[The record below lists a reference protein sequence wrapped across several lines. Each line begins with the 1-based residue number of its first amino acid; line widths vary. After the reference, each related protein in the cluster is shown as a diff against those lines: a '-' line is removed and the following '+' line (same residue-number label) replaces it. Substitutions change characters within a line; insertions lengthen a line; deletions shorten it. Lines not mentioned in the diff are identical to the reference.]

1 MANVTKQASTRF
13 SIVKRSKGQSAVE
26 KASYIS
32 RSILVSEFDG
42 QTYRP
47 KYHED
52 LVHSEITLPPNAPKE
67 YADRA
72 TLWNAVELS
81 EKGQKSQLARMLKAS
96 LPNEWSYELAEE
108 VVRDY
113 VQRNFVDK
121 GMCADW
127 AIHDSEND
135 KGQRNLHIHVLL
147 TMRPLTE
154 NGEWGA
160 KTKKVY
166 VLDENGERVPLI
178 DKKTGQQKVDN
189 RNRKQWKCQTV
200 ESTDWNSQENAKMW
214 RKDLADTINATN
226 EQLGIDVHWEHR
238 SFKEQGIDKE
248 PTIHIGAT
256 ANALERKGIQT
267 ERGNINREIVKRNMM
282 LEQAKAMLELAK
294 QEVQSIQY
302 AKIRN
307 AAVSMKNDVMEMIA
321 KVRERKGRLDLPI
334 VSGKHLRKISDR
346 TALQSADNAE
356 KFIATKKIDSF
367 ESLAKFTADTEQKYG
382 QLDSVHLS
390 KGQKLSRLKELS
402 KMYALYEP
410 YRTTYKESQSLKR
423 LAKMKFDREHKE
435 SLAKYPEM
443 RERLQNLLEQGE
455 KITPKQWKAEIQSLQ
470 AEYDSIGRE
479 KSKTATE
486 LAYALGHM
494 DGSAELYES
503 LRCILAPLVA
513 VQDQASLCQMLG
525 IQRLLQG
532 AHGQVA
538 GDVPVRYA
546 GHHAPVIEV
555 YDGAVVPDV
564 PVLQEQ
570 VCEIRAPFLVRLVR
584 MEVLPQLVLEY
595 FMGLPGLCPRFF
607 RADDGMQ
614 AHLRVHIF
622 MDGSGAVAIPFAL
635 QVGCH
640 ASVAID
646 AVVPVVDLI
655 YLPLDFCFLGAI
667 IRLPVFPVVII
678 GIRADPQPP

>member
-1 MANVTKQASTRF
+1 MANITKQASTRF

-32 RSILVSEFDG
+32 RSILVSEYDG

-52 LVHSEITLPPNAPKE
+52 LVHSEISLPQNAPRE

-166 VLDENGERVPLI
+166 VLDENGERIPLI
-178 DKKTGQQKVDN
+178 DKKTGKQKVDK

-200 ESTDWNSQENAKMW
+200 ESTDWNSRENAMMW
-214 RKDLADTINATN
+214 RRDLAETINATN
-226 EQLGIDVHWEHR
+226 EQLGIAVHWEHR

-248 PTIHIGAT
+248 PTIHIGAV

-267 ERGNINREIVKRNMM
+267 ERGNINREIIRGNVL
-282 LEQAKAMLELAK
+282 LEQAKEMLELAK
-294 QEVQSIQY
+294 QEVRSIQY
-302 AKIRN
+302 SGLKEV
-307 AAVSMKNDVMEMIA
+307 AVNVKNEVMEMIA
-321 KVRERKGRLDLPI
+321 KVAKRKGRLDLPI
-334 VSGKHLRKISDR
+334 VSGKYLRKISDR

-356 KFIATKKIDSF
+356 KFIVSRKIDSF
-367 ESLAKFTADTEQKYG
+367 ENLAKFTADREQKYR
-382 QLDSVHLS
+382 QLETVHLS

-402 KMYALYEP
+402 KMYALYAP
-410 YRTTYKESQSLKR
+410 VQATYKESQSLKG
-423 LAKMKFDREHKE
+423 LV
-435 SLAKYPEM
+435 
-443 RERLQNLLEQGE
+443 
-455 KITPKQWKAEIQSLQ
+455 W
-470 AEYDSIGRE
+470 IG
-479 KSKTATE
+479 
-486 LAYALGHM
+486 YN
-494 DGSAELYES
+494 
-503 LRCILAPLVA
+503 
-513 VQDQASLCQMLG
+513 
-525 IQRLLQG
+525 
-532 AHGQVA
+532 
-538 GDVPVRYA
+538 
-546 GHHAPVIEV
+546 
-555 YDGAVVPDV
+555 
-564 PVLQEQ
+564 
-570 VCEIRAPFLVRLVR
+570 
-584 MEVLPQLVLEY
+584 
-595 FMGLPGLCPRFF
+595 
-607 RADDGMQ
+607 
-614 AHLRVHIF
+614 
-622 MDGSGAVAIPFAL
+622 
-635 QVGCH
+635 
-640 ASVAID
+640 
-646 AVVPVVDLI
+646 
-655 YLPLDFCFLGAI
+655 
-667 IRLPVFPVVII
+667 
-678 GIRADPQPP
+678 

>member
-13 SIVKRSKGQSAVE
+13 SIVKPSKGQSAVE

-52 LVHSEITLPPNAPKE
+52 LVHSEITLPSNAPKE

-72 TLWNAVELS
+72 TLWNSVELS

-200 ESTDWNSQENAKMW
+200 ESTGWNSRENAKMW

-226 EQLGIDVHWEHR
+226 EQLGIALHWEHR
-238 SFKEQGIDKE
+238 SFKEQGIDRE
-248 PTIHIGAT
+248 PTIHIGAV

-267 ERGNINREIVKRNMM
+267 ER
-282 LEQAKAMLELAK
+282 
-294 QEVQSIQY
+294 
-302 AKIRN
+302 
-307 AAVSMKNDVMEMIA
+307 
-321 KVRERKGRLDLPI
+321 
-334 VSGKHLRKISDR
+334 
-346 TALQSADNAE
+346 
-356 KFIATKKIDSF
+356 
-367 ESLAKFTADTEQKYG
+367 
-382 QLDSVHLS
+382 
-390 KGQKLSRLKELS
+390 GQKLSRLKELS
-402 KMYALYEP
+402 KMYALFAP
-410 YRTTYKESQSLKR
+410 IQATYKESQSLKG
-423 LAKMKFDREHKE
+423 LAKMRYDKEHTD
-435 SLAKYPEM
+435 SLSKYPEL
-443 RERLQNLLEQGE
+443 RERMQSLLQNGE
-455 KITPKQWKAEIQSLQ
+455 KVTPKQWNAEIQSLQ
-470 AEYDSIGRE
+470 SEYDSIGKE
-479 KSKTATE
+479 KTKTVTE
-486 LAYALGHM
+486 LAYAEVISYNRKNL
-494 DGSAELYES
+494 ARELQNES
-503 LRCILAPLVA
+503 R
-513 VQDQASLCQMLG
+513 QHNRQQNKTK
-525 IQRLLQG
+525 R
-532 AHGQVA
+532 
-538 GDVPVRYA
+538 R
-546 GHHAPVIEV
+546 E
-555 YDGAVVPDV
+555 
-564 PVLQEQ
+564 E
-570 VCEIRAPFLVRLVR
+570 EI
-584 MEVLPQLVLEY
+584 
-595 FMGLPGLCPRFF
+595 
-607 RADDGMQ
+607 
-614 AHLRVHIF
+614 
-622 MDGSGAVAIPFAL
+622 
-635 QVGCH
+635 
-640 ASVAID
+640 
-646 AVVPVVDLI
+646 
-655 YLPLDFCFLGAI
+655 
-667 IRLPVFPVVII
+667 
-678 GIRADPQPP
+678 